1 MLIALDESAG
11 VPPVTAL
18 DDAIAEIDRLHTQ
31 DPAQR
36 ELGYA
41 QRMTHWL
48 ERLDANPDPLLRIAV
63 RAQHLQR
70 WLRPRADYPVGR
82 TGYLKWRRD
91 AAAHH
96 AELVAAAMR
105 THGFADAEIERVIG
119 LVKKRGIGRDPDAQ
133 TLEDCACLTFLETE
147 LAAFVQKHPQP
158 KGAEIL
164 DKTWRKMSSTAQR
177 LAQELLPARD
187 HP

>member
-1 MLIALDESAG
+1 MKRECNGVVEPAKAALDG
-11 VPPVTAL
+11 L
-18 DDAIAEIDRLHTQ
+18 IIEIDQLHAQ
-31 DPAQR
+31 DPAGR

-41 QRMTHWL
+41 QRMTYWL
-48 ERLDANPDPLLRIAV
+48 GRLDANPDPLLRIAV

-70 WLRPRADYPVGR
+70 WLRPRADYRAGR

-105 THGFADAEIERVIG
+105 THGFADTDIERVIG
-119 LVKKRGIGRDPDAQ
+119 LVMKRGIGRDPDAQ

-147 LAAFVQKHPQP
+147 LAAFAQKHPQP
-158 KGAEIL
+158 KVAEIL

-177 LAQELLPARD
+177 LAQELLTARD